1 VPEPM
6 VPEAMVLESRL
17 DERGTITLWVL
28 GLCVA
33 LMFLGGLSL
42 DLWRAVADR
51 RQLSSMADTAATA
64 AANGIDVDA
73 LRAGTLRLD
82 PIRARAIALASL
94 DEDPHS
100 SALDAIDVEI
110 VGNRVTVSLRDH
122 VPFSLLG
129 IFMGGQ
135 HFDIQVHATAQPEE
149 RS

>member
-1 VPEPM
+1 MGVD
-6 VPEAMVLESRL
+6 RT

-28 GLCVA
+28 GLSIS

-51 RQLSSMADTAATA
+51 RELSSMADTAATA

-82 PIRARAIALASL
+82 PARARAIALASL
-94 DEDPHS
+94 DEDPHRDS
-100 SALDAIDVEI
+100 LDAIDVEI
-110 VGNRVTVSLRDH
+110 AGNRVTVSLRDH
-122 VPFSLLG
+122 VRFSLLG
-129 IFMGGQ
+129 IFMNGQ
-135 HFDIQVHATAQPEE
+135 NFEVRVHATAEPQE

>member
-1 VPEPM
+1 MPEPI
-6 VPEAMVLESRL
+6 VPAGRL

-28 GLCVA
+28 GLCIA

-135 HFDIQVHATAQPEE
+135 HFDIQVNATAQPEE
-149 RS
+149 RP

>member
-1 VPEPM
+1 MPVDRM
-6 VPEAMVLESRL
+6 

-28 GLCVA
+28 GLSIS

-51 RQLSSMADTAATA
+51 RELSSMADTAAIA

-73 LRAGTLRLD
+73 LRAGTLHLD
-82 PIRARAIALASL
+82 PARVRAIALASL
-94 DEDPHS
+94 AEDPHR

-110 VGNRVTVSLRDH
+110 DGNRVTVSLRDH
-122 VPFSLLG
+122 VRFSLLG
-129 IFMGGQ
+129 IFMNGQ
-135 HFDIQVHATAQPEE
+135 SFEVRVHATAEPQE

>member
-1 VPEPM
+1 VRAPVVREDCP
-6 VPEAMVLESRL
+6 

-28 GLCVA
+28 GLCIA

-82 PIRARAIALASL
+82 PVRARAIALASL
-94 DEDPHS
+94 HDDPHS
-100 SALDAIDVEI
+100 AALDAIDVEI
-110 VGNRVTVSLRDH
+110 TGNRVTVSLRDH
-122 VPFSLLG
+122 VRFSLLG
-129 IFMGGQ
+129 IFMGGKQ
-135 HFDIQVHATAQPEE
+135 FEIQAHSTAQPEE